1 MNFISPTE
9 GRLSFEQT
17 FNSIIDFVKKFP
29 KDNYRLIIGSDS
41 QQKEKAVFVTAIIIY
56 REGKGARFY
65 YTKES
70 TQRKHTLR
78 EKIYHETLKS
88 LEVAKEVTEKLLL
101 GSVSDLNIEIHL
113 DVGRNGETKELIK
126 EVVGLVIGNGYEAKI
141 KPSAY
146 AASNVAD
153 RYTK

>member
-17 FNSIIDFVKKFP
+17 FNSIISFVKEFP

-41 QQKEKAVFVTAIIIY
+41 QQKEKAIFVTAIIIY

-65 YTKES
+65 YTKER
-70 TQRKHTLR
+70 TKRKHTLR

-88 LEVAKEVTEKLLL
+88 LEVAKEITEKILMD
-101 GSVSDLNIEIHL
+101 SISDLNIEIHL
-113 DVGRNGETKELIK
+113 DVGQNGDTRDLIK

-141 KPSAY
+141 KPLAY
-146 AASNVAD
+146 AASSVAD